1 MPKSILN
8 SPQSASQVTPLSA
21 LAPTG
26 VNAVKIAKVAV
37 PGPFLFP
44 LDYRL
49 TPTEDL
55 LLESE
60 TEAAPLAV
68 VGGRVWVPFRNKK
81 IVGVVMAI
89 TDNADFDVTKIKPID
104 QTIDS
109 EPLFSA
115 QDLALFQWASQ
126 YYHEP
131 IGEVMAAALP
141 KRLRQGESSE
151 IQGVAHWALTELGKT
166 IQVTDLAANAK
177 RQKSVLTTFQTT
189 QSSLLS
195 STHLSKESDNW
206 RPALNKFLELGWVE
220 ERKGPCLQVTAYP
233 DSPNHTLNAEQQH
246 AVNSVTEW
254 LDKDNAFASFLV
266 QGITGSGKTE
276 VYLGMIEAVIKQG
289 KQALVLVPEI
299 GLTPQMVSRFE
310 AQLQTRVATL
320 HSGLNDA
327 ERHCAWHLVRTG
339 QVKVLLG
346 TRSALFTPFKDLGIC
361 IIDEEHDLSYKQQE
375 GFRYSA
381 RDLLVRRAFQEKV
394 PVVMGSATPSLE
406 SLYNVKSGRYI
417 HLKLKHRAGN
427 ATLPSLKLLDI
438 RGEKIQEGVS
448 RKLQTAMT
456 THLEKGGQ
464 VLLFLNRR
472 GFAPVLMCHDCGWQ
486 ASCPSCDANMTLH
499 TGQFND
505 YLQCHH
511 CGEQEPAPESCP
523 SCESAE
529 FVKVGQGTERL
540 QAAIAEWFPDN
551 TLLRIDRDTTR
562 LKGKMAELTGIAQRG
577 EADILIGTQMLA
589 KGHHFPNVTL
599 VGILDV
605 DQGLFSADYRAPER
619 MAQLILQ
626 VAGRAGRAE
635 KQGEVLIQTHHPD
648 HPLLI
653 TLIREGYDAFAQ
665 QALDERIRAKLPP
678 TRYQILIR
686 SEAANPNDVMAFL
699 HSLKAGL
706 ELNQQQYILE
716 TGKTSEVE
724 FWGPVSAPMLRR
736 QGRYRF
742 QLLLQSAE
750 RASLHRVLGELE
762 PHIYKSPLSR
772 KVRWSIDVD
781 PQEMM

>member
-1 MPKSILN
+1 MLSILMPN
-8 SPQSASQVTPLSA
+8 L
-21 LAPTG
+21 
-26 VNAVKIAKVAV
+26 KIAKVAV

-44 LDYRL
+44 LDYL
-49 TPTEDL
+49 LEPAQDL
-55 LLESE
+55 LSE
-60 TEAAPLAV
+60 GEFTQVAV

-81 IVGVVMAI
+81 IVGLVMAI
-89 TDNADFDVTKIKPID
+89 TESADFDLAKIKPISEA
-104 QTIDS
+104 IDS
-109 EPLFSA
+109 VALFSA
-115 QDLALFQWASQ
+115 KDLSLFQWASQ

-131 IGEVMAAALP
+131 IGEVISAALP
-141 KRLRQGESSE
+141 KRLRQGEPSH
-151 IQGVAHWALTELGKT
+151 IQGVAHWQLTEMGKT
-166 IQVTDLAANAK
+166 IQQSDLAGNAK
-177 RQKSVLTTFQTT
+177 RQKSVLASFQNA
-189 QSSLLS
+189 QQPLLS
-195 STHLSKESDNW
+195 STHLSQDSDNW
-206 RPALNKFLELGWVE
+206 RPALNKFIESGWVE
-220 ERKGPCLQVTAYP
+220 ESKGPCLLESDYP
-233 DSPNHTLNAEQQH
+233 PSPNHRLNEEQQD
-246 AVNSVTEW
+246 AVNNVTKW
-254 LDKDNAFASFLV
+254 LETENPFASFLV
-266 QGITGSGKTE
+266 QGVTGSGKTE
-276 VYLGMIEAVIKQG
+276 VYLGMIEAVLKLG

-299 GLTPQMVSRFE
+299 GLTPQMVARFE

-346 TRSALFTPFKDLGIC
+346 TRSALFTPFKELGIC

-406 SLYNVKSGRYI
+406 SLHNVKSKRYY
-417 HLKLKHRAGN
+417 HLKLKQRAGN

-448 RKLQTAMT
+448 RKLQTAMDS
-456 THLEKGGQ
+456 HLKQGGQ

-472 GFAPVLMCHDCGWQ
+472 GFAPVLMCHECGWQ

-499 TGQFND
+499 TGKIHD

-511 CGEQEPAPESCP
+511 CGEQELAPISCP
-523 SCESAE
+523 SCDGEE
-529 FVKVGQGTERL
+529 FVKLGQGTERL
-540 QAAIAEWFPDN
+540 EEAITDWFPEN
-551 TLLRIDRDTTR
+551 SILRIDRDTTR

-665 QALDERIRAKLPP
+665 QALEERVHAKLPP

-686 SEAANPNDVMAFL
+686 AEASNPNDVMAFL
-699 HSLKAGL
+699 QSLKAGL
-706 ELNQQQYILE
+706 ELNQQQFIQE
-716 TGKTSEVE
+716 SGNVSEVE
-724 FWGPVSAPMLRR
+724 FWGPVAAPMLRR

-750 RASLHRVLGELE
+750 RGQVHRVLRELE
-762 PHIYKSPLSR
+762 PHIYQSPLAR

>member
-1 MPKSILN
+1 MAKTII
-8 SPQSASQVTPLSA
+8 V
-21 LAPTG
+21 
-26 VNAVKIAKVAV
+26 KVAV

-44 LDYRL
+44 LDYL
-49 TPTEDL
+49 FQPTEDL
-55 LLESE
+55 LSAQMAEPVL
-60 TEAAPLAV
+60 PV

-81 IVGVVMAI
+81 VLGLVMGLS
-89 TDNADFDVTKIKPID
+89 DQADYEIAKIKPISEVVD
-104 QTIDS
+104 A
-109 EPLFSA
+109 EPLFNSDHL
-115 QDLALFQWASQ
+115 DLLNWASQ

-131 IGEVMAAALP
+131 IGEVVSAALP
-141 KRLRQGESSE
+141 KRLRLGESLE
-151 IQGVAHWALTELGKT
+151 IQGVPYWALTDLGKT
-166 IQVTDLAANAK
+166 ITQADLPKNAK
-177 RQKSVLTTFQTT
+177 RQQAVLAIFT
-189 QSSLLS
+189 QALQSGHALVSSSDLS
-195 STHLSKESDNW
+195 QDSDNW
-206 RPALNKFLELGWVE
+206 RPVLKKFIEAGWIKE
-220 ERKGPCLQVTAYP
+220 SRGPCLREANYAKQ
-233 DSPNHTLNAEQQH
+233 PNHALNDAQQI
-246 AVNSVTEW
+246 AVDAVVKNLSDSNPFGT
-254 LDKDNAFASFLV
+254 FLL

-276 VYLGMIEAVIKQG
+276 VYLGMIEAAIALG

-310 AQLQTRVATL
+310 AQLQTRVASL
-320 HSGLNDA
+320 HSGLNDS

-346 TRSALFTPFKDLGIC
+346 TRSAVFTPFKDLGIC

-406 SLYNVKSGRYI
+406 SLHNVTNGRYQ
-417 HLKLKHRAGN
+417 HLQLKQRAGS
-427 ATLPSLKLLDI
+427 AKPPSLKLLDI

-448 RKLQTAMT
+448 RQLQLTMT
-456 THLEKGGQ
+456 SHLEKGGQ

-499 TGQFND
+499 TGKQHD

-511 CGEQEPAPESCP
+511 CGEQEPAPEVCP
-523 SCESAE
+523 SCESEE
-529 FVKVGQGTERL
+529 FIKVGQGTERL
-540 QAAIAEWFPDN
+540 QETIESWFPDN
-551 TLLRIDRDTTR
+551 SVLRIDRDTTR
-562 LKGKMAELTGIAQRG
+562 LKGKMAELTGIASRG

-635 KQGEVLIQTHHPD
+635 KEGEVLIQTHQPD
-648 HPLLI
+648 HPLLTKLI
-653 TLIREGYDAFAQ
+653 TQGYDAFAKE
-665 QALDERIRAKLPP
+665 ALKERVHAQLPP
-678 TRYQILIR
+678 ERYQILIR
-686 SEAANPNDVMAFL
+686 SEAAYPQDVMNFL
-699 HSLKAGL
+699 QSLKAGL
-706 ELNQQQYILE
+706 ELNQKAFFEQVQDKSLQND
-716 TGKTSEVE
+716 SEVE
-724 FWGPVSAPMLRR
+724 FWGPVAAPMLRR

-742 QLLLQSAE
+742 QLLLQSAS
-750 RASLHRVLGELE
+750 RKHLHRLLSEME
-762 PHIYKSPLSR
+762 PHIYKSPLAR

>member
-1 MPKSILN
+1 MPN
-8 SPQSASQVTPLSA
+8 P
-21 LAPTG
+21 
-26 VNAVKIAKVAV
+26 KIAKVAV

-44 LDYRL
+44 LDYLL
-49 TPTEDL
+49 TPVEDL
-55 LLESE
+55 LSHSHESDLS
-60 TEAAPLAV
+60 AAV

-81 IVGVVMAI
+81 IVGLVMEI
-89 TDNADFDVTKIKPID
+89 TDSAEYDLAKLKPID
-104 QTIDS
+104 QAIDVA
-109 EPLFSA
+109 PLYSRT
-115 QDLALFQWASQ
+115 QLDLLNWASQ

-131 IGEVMAAALP
+131 IGEVVSAALP
-141 KRLRQGESSE
+141 KRLRTGESAE
-151 IQGVAHWALTELGKT
+151 ILGVSYWQLTDEGKRLT
-166 IQVTDLAANAK
+166 LDDLPKRATRQKAILDLFLQAEKLQANSDSVTSSAMLAA
-177 RQKSVLTTFQTT
+177 SD
-189 QSSLLS
+189 LS
-195 STHLSKESDNW
+195 RDSDHW
-206 RPALNKFLELGWVE
+206 RPAIKKLLESGWVT
-220 ERKGPCLQVTAYP
+220 ERKGPCLRETPYAEK
-233 DSPNHTLNAEQQH
+233 PNHHLNDEQQA
-246 AVNSVTEW
+246 AVDSVRQTLQQTESFQ
-254 LDKDNAFASFLV
+254 AFLL

-276 VYLGMIEAVIKQG
+276 VYLGMIETVIQQG

-299 GLTPQMVSRFE
+299 GLTPQMVARFE

-327 ERHCAWHLVRTG
+327 ERHCAWNLIRTG
-339 QVKVLLG
+339 QIQVLLG
-346 TRSALFTPFKDLGIC
+346 TRSAVFTPFKNLGLC

-381 RDLLVRRAFQEKV
+381 RDLLVRRAFQESV
-394 PVVMGSATPSLE
+394 PIVMGSATPSLE
-406 SLYNVKSGRYI
+406 SLHNVRSGRYQ
-417 HLKLKHRAGN
+417 HLQLKQRAAN
-427 ATLPSLKLLDI
+427 ARLPSLKLLDV
-438 RGEKIQEGVS
+438 RGEKFQEGVS
-448 RKLQTAMT
+448 TPLKHAMQQ
-456 THLEKGGQ
+456 HLEQGGQ

-499 TGQFND
+499 QGKLND

-511 CGEQEPAPESCP
+511 CGEQESAPAACP
-523 SCESAE
+523 SCDSEE

-540 QAAIAEWFPDN
+540 QEAIGSWFPDYR
-551 TLLRIDRDTTR
+551 LLRIDRDTTR

-599 VGILDV
+599 VGILDI

-635 KQGEVLIQTHHPD
+635 KKGEVLIQTHHPD
-648 HPLLI
+648 HPLLT
-653 TLIREGYDAFAQ
+653 TLIQQGYDAFAH
-665 QALDERIRAKLPP
+665 QALAERVHAKLPP

-686 SEAANPNDVMAFL
+686 AEASQPQDVMNFL

-706 ELNQQQYILE
+706 ELRYQEYQKNRASSDKADI
-716 TGKTSEVE
+716 E

-742 QLLLQSAE
+742 QLLLQSSE
-750 RASLHRVLGELE
+750 RKQLHRLLGEIE
-762 PHIYKSPLSR
+762 PHIYKSPLTR